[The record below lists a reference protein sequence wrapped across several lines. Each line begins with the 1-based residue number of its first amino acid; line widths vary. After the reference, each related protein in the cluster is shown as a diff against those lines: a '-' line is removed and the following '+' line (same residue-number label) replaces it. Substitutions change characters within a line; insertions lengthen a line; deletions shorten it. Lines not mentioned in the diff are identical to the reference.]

1 MCKLFNTLKEL
12 FDKDGFQYNTTVGK
26 LFNNYCN
33 VFNTL

>member
-1 MCKLFNTLKEL
+1 MFNTLKEL
-12 FDKDGFQYNTTVGK
+12 FDKYGFQYNTTVGK